1 MRKAGCLPIV
11 ANATHTHRKWSD
23 MTQLTPPRK
32 TKWSAVAPLALVGA
46 VALSF
51 AAFTPSAAFASSEST
66 SLESAKG
73 DSGSI
78 AISSDIDQDQ
88 FEWFVENGVAPET
101 ARALIAT
108 YNSGGEIDSMSGVN
122 PVEVRT
128 EEIDGWNVTRA
139 EYPDGSISVSKVQ
152 LPGAEE
158 SDAAG
163 ISVRSVGSCG
173 STSSGSGW
181 ASYYDCAV
189 VGSNGA
195 WLSMEFRASYT
206 RTNANKATIHS
217 VSSPYVHAVGGTAAT
232 PSLSIVTATG
242 TKAHAKATTQFNGAP
257 PVGSKTCTLNL
268 WVTGASATTTQN
280 F

>member
-1 MRKAGCLPIV
+1 M
-11 ANATHTHRKWSD
+11 HRLAS
-23 MTQLTPPRK
+23 PRNRR
-32 TKWSAVAPLALVGA
+32 WRAIAPLAFAGA
-46 VALSF
+46 LALSF
-51 AAFTPSAAFASSEST
+51 SALTPSMAFASTET
-66 SLESAKG
+66 ISLDHAKDTRAVLG
-73 DSGSI
+73 
-78 AISSDIDQDQ
+78 ASSDVDQDQ
-88 FEWFVENGVAPET
+88 FDWFVENGVAPET
-101 ARALIAT
+101 ARELIAV
-108 YNSGGEIDSMSGVN
+108 YNSGGEIDSMSGVE
-122 PVEVRT
+122 PVEVHT
-128 EEIDGWNVTRA
+128 SEIDGWNVTRA
-139 EYPDGSISVSKVQ
+139 EYADGSISVSKVQ

-158 SDAAG
+158 SEAAG
-163 ISVRSVGSCG
+163 ISARSVGSCG

-217 VSSPYVHAVGGTAAT
+217 VNSPYVHAVGGTAAT

-242 TKAHAKATTQFNGAP
+242 TKAHAKATTQYNGAP

-280 F
+280 Y

>member
-1 MRKAGCLPIV
+1 MYRSAPPRS
-11 ANATHTHRKWSD
+11 RKWGA
-23 MTQLTPPRK
+23 L
-32 TKWSAVAPLALVGA
+32 APLALAGA
-46 VALSF
+46 LVLSIST
-51 AAFTPSAAFASSEST
+51 FTPSSASAST
-66 SLESAKG
+66 A
-73 DSGSI
+73 SGSLDP
-78 AISSDIDQDQ
+78 AKSMWGQLATASDVDQAQ
-88 FEWFVENGVAPET
+88 FDWFVENGVAPET
-101 ARALIAT
+101 ARELIAI
-108 YNSGGEIDSMSGVN
+108 YNSGGEIDSMSGAE
-122 PVEVRT
+122 PLEVRT

-158 SDAAG
+158 SEAAG
-163 ISVRSVGSCG
+163 ISARSVGSCG

-268 WVTGASATTTQN
+268 WVTGAAATTTQN

>member
-1 MRKAGCLPIV
+1 MVFASITRLA
-11 ANATHTHRKWSD
+11 ATPESS
-23 MTQLTPPRK
+23 PCP
-32 TKWSAVAPLALVGA
+32 AP
-46 VALSF
+46 S
-51 AAFTPSAAFASSEST
+51 SAFASAEAA
-66 SLESAKG
+66 SLEHVEGVRGLPTTA
-73 DSGSI
+73 
-78 AISSDIDQDQ
+78 SDVDQDQ
-88 FEWFVENGVAPET
+88 FDWFVENGVAPDT
-101 ARALIAT
+101 ARDLIAT
-108 YNSGGEIDSMSGVN
+108 FNSGGEIDSMSGAE

-128 EEIDGWNVTRA
+128 SEIDGWNVTRA
-139 EYPDGSISVSKVQ
+139 EFQDGSISVSKVQ

-158 SDAAG
+158 GEATG

-232 PSLSIVTATG
+232 PTLSIVTATG

-268 WVTGASATTTQN
+268 YVTGASATTTQN
-280 F
+280 Y